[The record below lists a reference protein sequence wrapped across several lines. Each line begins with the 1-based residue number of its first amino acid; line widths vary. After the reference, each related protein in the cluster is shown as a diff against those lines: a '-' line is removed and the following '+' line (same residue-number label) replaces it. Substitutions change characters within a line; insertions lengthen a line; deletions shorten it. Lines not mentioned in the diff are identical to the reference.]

1 MEEKEFVNK
10 LFAVFS
16 NNGLVQ
22 SFRSQLRLGI
32 HKFSTNNRDYSYQPF
47 IHSLKTE
54 LICNIISDYFE
65 KYAYSNSLNVFIEES
80 GFHKMENSDI
90 LRLSHISKCDRTYLE
105 ELIEKRK
112 RNMSRRDS
120 ETQCSTQTLQEKL
133 SFVDEKIRQKKQAVR
148 NSDRRRIVQNRLE
161 QMRKEKEAELQNRLQ
176 FSYDSQ
182 TTIEKSKARIEQT
195 EKYRTSA
202 ELMKSQYE
210 SMFLKKSAEF
220 RIAREQEEESTKLL
234 QEELDRQLQRL
245 KRSYETAPTSVTAQD
260 VHNQTQKKLKKLL
273 ANAQKLIQ
281 KRNRI
286 KQQLKQEQEAH
297 KESIKEL
304 TILQHK
310 FASININH
318 D

>member
-10 LFAVFS
+10 LFAIFS

-32 HKFSTNNRDYSYQPF
+32 HKFSSSNRDYSFQPF
-47 IHSLKTE
+47 LHSLSTE

-65 KYAYSNSLNVFIEES
+65 KYAYNNSLNVFLEES
-80 GFHKMENSDI
+80 GFHKMEETDI
-90 LRLSHISKCDRTYLE
+90 LKLSHLSSCNTTYLE
-105 ELIEKRK
+105 ELINKRK
-112 RNMSRRDS
+112 RSISRRDI
-120 ETQCSTQTLQEKL
+120 ETQCTSKTLQEKL

-161 QMRKEKEAELQNRLQ
+161 QMRKEKEIELQNRLQ
-176 FSYDSQ
+176 YLYESQ

-202 ELMKSQYE
+202 ELMKSQFE

-245 KRSYETAPTSVTAQD
+245 KNSYETKPTAMTAQEI
-260 VHNQTQKKLKKLL
+260 HKQSQKKLKKLL
-273 ANAQKLIQ
+273 GRAQKLIQ
-281 KRNRI
+281 KRNQI
-286 KQQLKQEQEAH
+286 KKQLRQEKEAH

-310 FASININH
+310 FASINVNH
-318 D
+318 E